1 MAGRQLRQQTI
12 VRASLAVTLPK
23 AIQPLRHLHEPIAG
37 AALAGM
43 SGSSSRKPPNSHFIA
58 SRSDGQPSYP
68 RQARRGQE
76 SCREEICGCGGQTE
90 AVAAP
95 VVTLIAV
102 FEQRGETHDLSKMQ
116 VHDLLADF
124 VMAMSK
130 HLKRAPL
137 SA

>member
-95 VVTLIAV
+95 VVTLIA
-102 FEQRGETHDLSKMQ
+102 EQLGETHDLSKKQ
-116 VHDLLADF
+116 AHGVLADF
-124 VMAMSK
+124 VMAVSM
-130 HLKRAPL
+130 HLKRAPG